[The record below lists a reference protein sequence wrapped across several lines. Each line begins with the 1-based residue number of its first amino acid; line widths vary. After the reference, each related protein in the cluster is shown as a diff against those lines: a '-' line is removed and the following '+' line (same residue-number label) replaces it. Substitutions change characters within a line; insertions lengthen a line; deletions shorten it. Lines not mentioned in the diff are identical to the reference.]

1 MGRKESLMGGRK
13 LFKTKLNELGLQR
26 TLTFMRNVL
35 FLLSRTEI
43 CATFNSNDDFLFL
56 QDVYFMK
63 SNLPRV
69 K

>member
-26 TLTFMRNVL
+26 TLTFRRNVL
-35 FLLSRTEI
+35 FLLPRTEI
-43 CATFNSNDDFLFL
+43 CALFNSNDDFLFL